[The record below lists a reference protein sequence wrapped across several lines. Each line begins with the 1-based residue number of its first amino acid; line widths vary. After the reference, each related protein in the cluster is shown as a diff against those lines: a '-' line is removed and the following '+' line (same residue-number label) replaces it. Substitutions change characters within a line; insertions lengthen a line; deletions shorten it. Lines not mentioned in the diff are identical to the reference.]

1 MKDVGIYKTLRDIR
15 QAFFQ
20 LLESD
25 GFRKITIG
33 KICEVALVSR
43 STFYSHYQDK
53 YDLLEKL
60 VDEYSALFNQL
71 AKQRAD
77 AILTA

>member
-1 MKDVGIYKTLRDIR
+1 MKDVRIYKTLRDIR

-33 KICEVALVSR
+33 KICEVALV
-43 STFYSHYQDK
+43 
-53 YDLLEKL
+53 
-60 VDEYSALFNQL
+60 
-71 AKQRAD
+71 
-77 AILTA
+77 